1 MLDDERVAIL
11 RAICSSI
18 AFDDDGKGK
27 VTDLVLEGY
36 VAKDGDLYELTP
48 KGFMVLEERG
58 CVVGRDPVASR
69 KIPRA
74 KLPSAIAAIAADE
87 ARHAT
92 RRDVVVELTRA
103 APFAMLGAAFIAG
116 AIFARRR
123 SD

>member
-1 MLDDERVAIL
+1 MLDEERVAIL
-11 RAICSSI
+11 RAIGSSI

-58 CVVGRDPVASR
+58 CVVGKDPYR
-69 KIPRA
+69 KIPRTA
-74 KLPSAIAAIAADE
+74 NVPSAVSPKTGPQVQ
-87 ARHAT
+87 HAT
-92 RRDVVVELTRA
+92 WRDVIVEVTRA

-123 SD
+123 GD